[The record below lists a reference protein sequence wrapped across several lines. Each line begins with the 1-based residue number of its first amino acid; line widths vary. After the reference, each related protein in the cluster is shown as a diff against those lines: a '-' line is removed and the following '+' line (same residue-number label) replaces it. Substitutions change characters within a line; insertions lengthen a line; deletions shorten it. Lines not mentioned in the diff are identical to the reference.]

1 MKKTIILSLF
11 IAVVYIGC
19 SSGPD
24 FIPDQK
30 QVQFIT
36 NGIWLGVFPCNDCEE
51 IDYQLNL
58 KDDYTFKERSF
69 YKGRDEEALVDEGS
83 WTFESDSVIMLSG
96 ADEDKLYLIGSK
108 NLIRLNEYGERFES
122 SVEAKY
128 MLKKDMSTV
137 KKFDESID
145 NDKDQPM
152 KEKTELNPEFYQKKF
167 VDGIDFFGRGNEPNW
182 TLELDLE
189 KNFVFSMMD
198 GWTVSAP
205 SVEGIK
211 NQDLTL
217 YRSKSESGEL
227 IITLI
232 RENCQDNMSGE
243 IFPYKVRVEAKKS
256 ADEKFQAFDGCGK
269 FLADLRLYDIW
280 VMEEMTGI
288 NLKKEKLQKG
298 APQFE
303 FVLSDMRFNGH
314 AGCNSF
320 SGNITVSGDK
330 ISFGALLG
338 TLMSCQNMKVEKAV
352 VSALDQKTVSYSIDK
367 MKLTLVSGK
376 TKMVFKKVD

>member
-1 MKKTIILSLF
+1 
-11 IAVVYIGC
+11 
-19 SSGPD
+19 
-24 FIPDQK
+24 
-30 QVQFIT
+30 
-36 NGIWLGVFPCNDCEE
+36 
-51 IDYQLNL
+51 
-58 KDDYTFKERSF
+58 
-69 YKGRDEEALVDEGS
+69 
-83 WTFESDSVIMLSG
+83 
-96 ADEDKLYLIGSK
+96 
-108 NLIRLNEYGERFES
+108 
-122 SVEAKY
+122 
-128 MLKKDMSTV
+128 MLKKDLSTV
-137 KKFDESID
+137 KKID
-145 NDKDQPM
+145 GSVTNDKDQPM
-152 KEKTELNPEFYQKKF
+152 KEKVELNPEFYQKKF
-167 VDGIDFFGRGNEPNW
+167 VDGVDFFGRGNEPNW
-182 TLELDLE
+182 TIELDLE

-198 GWTVSAP
+198 GWTVTAP

-227 IITLI
+227 IITVI

-256 ADEKFQAFDGCGK
+256 ADEKFQTFEGCGK

-303 FVLSDMRFNGH
+303 FILSDMRFNGH

-320 SGNITVSGDK
+320 SGSITVSGDK
-330 ISFGALLG
+330 ITFGSLLG

-352 VSALDQKTVSYSIDK
+352 VSALDQKTVTYSIDK